1 MAIKKRPAP
10 QAAPEPAE
18 ENPALEQRAEA
29 FGRGAYAPTSAAL
42 QAVLDPNAPVG
53 PQGTLFRY
61 NEYQKALLK
70 ESAEIDRRSMQK
82 LLESIVWPELER
94 RRAERNA

>member
-10 QAAPEPAE
+10 KAVPAPSE
-18 ENPALEQRAEA
+18 ESPALEQRAEA
-29 FGRGAYAPTSAAL
+29 FGHGAYAPSVAAP
-42 QAVLDPNAPVG
+42 QSDLDPGAPVG

-61 NEYQKALLK
+61 NDYQKALLK
-70 ESAEIDRRSMQK
+70 ESAEADRRSMQK

-94 RRAERNA
+94 RRTERNS

>member
-10 QAAPEPAE
+10 QAAPAPTE

-29 FGRGAYAPTSAAL
+29 FGRGAYAPTVASPQSA
-42 QAVLDPNAPVG
+42 LDPNAPVG

-70 ESAEIDRRSMQK
+70 ESADADRRSMQK

-94 RRAERNA
+94 RRTERNS